1 MKRIIMILTVALVM
15 AAMMLSLS
23 GAALAQVPPQGPP
36 ANEHNCGGT
45 SSVESITLEGSGQA
59 FGQAISFLAG
69 EYGGVSDFTLA
80 NCDNTGP

>member
-1 MKRIIMILTVALVM
+1 VKRIRLALVVGLVV
-15 AAMMLSLS
+15 AMMLLSLS

-45 SSVESITLEGSGQA
+45 SSVESIALEGSGQA
-59 FGQAISFLAG
+59 FGQGVSFLAD

>member
-23 GAALAQVPPQGPP
+23 GAALAQGPP

-45 SSVESITLEGSGQA
+45 SSVESIALEGSGQA
-59 FGQAISFLAG
+59 FGQDVSGLAD